1 MKRLPPGLMLA
12 GLGMSIAVSLLCL
25 FAAGVTDLLPVSAVC
40 LFVASLMIWVPIR
53 EEHGL
58 LFAVI
63 EFVIVGGL
71 ALLISRRSVYTY
83 LYLLIFGCYGIIRYL
98 LRTRIRDRFMTVLL
112 RLLYLNLMSAAA
124 IALLRYVLKVD
135 AMSFIP
141 GVPVWLVIAIMEAVF
156 VVYIILY
163 RFFTYL
169 FDSAVRNKL
178 LPRR

>member
-1 MKRLPPGLMLA
+1 MLA

-25 FAAGVTDLLPVSAVC
+25 FAAGVTDILPVSAAC

-58 LFAVI
+58 LFAVT
-63 EFVIVGGL
+63 EYVLVGGIS
-71 ALLISRRSVYTY
+71 LLISRRSVYTY
-83 LYLLIFGCYGIIRYL
+83 LYLLIFGGYGIVRYL
-98 LRTRIRDRFMTVLL
+98 LRTKLSDRFMTLLL
-112 RLLYLNLMSAAA
+112 RMLYFNIMSAAA
-124 IALLRYVLKVD
+124 VALARWALGVE

-156 VVYIILY
+156 IVFIALY